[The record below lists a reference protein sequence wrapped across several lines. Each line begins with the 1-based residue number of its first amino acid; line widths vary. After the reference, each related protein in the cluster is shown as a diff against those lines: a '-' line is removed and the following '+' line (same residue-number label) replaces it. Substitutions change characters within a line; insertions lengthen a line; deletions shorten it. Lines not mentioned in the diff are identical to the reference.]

1 MDKVE
6 EIRRMFFNEGKSIS
20 EINRLTGV
28 DKKTLRK
35 YICKTDFNAEQKRGK
50 LNPFMT
56 EIDSWLEQDQF
67 KKFLTYLGWGGY
79 YNFIK

>member
-35 YICKTDFNAEQKRGK
+35 YIRKTDFNAEQKQIKLFGK

-56 EIDSWLEQDQF
+56 EIDS
-67 KKFLTYLGWGGY
+67 
-79 YNFIK
+79 